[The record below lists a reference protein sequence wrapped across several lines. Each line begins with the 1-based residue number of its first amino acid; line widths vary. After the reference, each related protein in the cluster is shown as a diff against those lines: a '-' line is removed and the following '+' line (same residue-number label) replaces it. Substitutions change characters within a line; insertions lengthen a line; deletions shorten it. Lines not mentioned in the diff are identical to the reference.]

1 MLWRFVLCSAVYVC
15 LYFLAGTIIF
25 PFVRDDYAT
34 QHIPSPGQTI
44 SLQFLLSAPLF
55 ILVCL
60 TLLRMFRLPHLS
72 GTVAVGLAFTLISG
86 VAALIMPNG
95 IFPDNI
101 RWRISGKCRPRTSY
115 LAW

>member
-25 PFVRDDYAT
+25 PLLRDDYTT
-34 QHIPSPGQTI
+34 QHIPGPGQTI

-55 ILVCL
+55 ILLRL

-72 GTVAVGLAFTLISG
+72 GAVGVGLAE
-86 VAALIMPNG
+86 
-95 IFPDNI
+95 
-101 RWRISGKCRPRTSY
+101 
-115 LAW
+115 